1 MTKQYIV
8 TGENGANLRA
18 QPSTSTGNVIAHVPH
33 GTTLEVVDGIT
44 ATNAIGTSTKYL
56 HVLHNGQYL
65 WCSSA
70 LLAPVAE
77 HTSHLSK
84 AGAAAKKVY
93 GMIYNRRCRHA
104 SGANSY
110 DTMYKKK
117 VATCAVSASA
127 VLQEAGCIPV
137 GKVISHTTAVKR
149 DILRRKNTLD
159 KAATGMGQLIKG
171 TCDVVRV
178 GKCYAQLP
186 AKYQKAGMVYIQ
198 DSNVCVSGGNGVIY
212 SCNQSGKRYGK
223 GGASVRRTNGYPFT
237 SPILYVIAPKN

>member
-8 TGENGANLRA
+8 TGGNGANLRA
-18 QPSTSTGNVIAHVPH
+18 QPSTSAGNVIAHVDH
-33 GTTLEVVDGIT
+33 GEKVEVVSDIT
-44 ATNAIGTSTKYL
+44 ATNSVGTSTKYL
-56 HVLHNGQYL
+56 YVLHNHEYL
-65 WCSSA
+65 WCSAA
-70 LLAPVAE
+70 LLTPATE

-84 AGAAAKKVY
+84 AGAAVKKVY
-93 GMIYNRRCRHA
+93 GMIYNRCCRHA

-127 VLQEAGCIPV
+127 VLQEAGCLPV
-137 GKVISHTTAVKR
+137 GKVISHTSAVKS
-149 DILRRKNTLD
+149 DILRKKNTLD
-159 KAATGMGQLIKG
+159 KAATGMSHLIEG
-171 TCDVVRV
+171 TCDVVRA

-223 GGASVRRTNGYPFT
+223 GGAAIRRTNGYPFT